1 MLDQQKKNASNG
13 GYLMHRFSKHFVL
26 SCTAALLTVAC
37 SEQTPPEPELS
48 FEEQLQRQ
56 LIQAQ
61 PGDVIEIPAG
71 THNITRG
78 LSLNVDG
85 VTIRGAGIDLSV
97 LSFANQAQGA
107 EGLLVNADD
116 FVIENLA
123 IEDTVGDALKINES
137 NNVVIRNVRTEWTG
151 GALTTNGA
159 YGIYPVQS
167 SNILIDGAVAIGA
180 SDAGI
185 YVGQSE
191 QIIVRNS
198 RAEYNVAGIEI
209 ENSTFADVH
218 NNVAT
223 NNTGGILVFDLPNLP
238 VQGGRNT
245 RVFNNTIANNN
256 VGNFAPEGNI
266 VGEVP
271 AGTGMMVLANDSIE
285 VFGNE
290 FTDNNTTNIMIV
302 SYFITERPFD
312 DPNFDPFPE
321 EIYIH
326 DNNFNGGGTTP
337 DSEPLVMLQQATDQA
352 IPDIV
357 WDGTMV
363 PGKATNEVLCLGDN
377 GDMSFVNLDAP
388 NGFAAPS
395 FDPAEHSCALPAL
408 TEIELS
414 GAD

>member
-1 MLDQQKKNASNG
+1 MQ
-13 GYLMHRFSKHFVL
+13 HSKQLL
-26 SCTAALLTVAC
+26 SVTLIAGLGLLTAC
-37 SEQTPPEPELS
+37 SEQAPPEPELS
-48 FEEQLQRQ
+48 FEEQLQQQ

-71 THNITRG
+71 THDITRG

-85 VTIRGAGIDLSV
+85 VTIRGAGMDQSV

-116 FVIENLA
+116 FTIEDLS

-137 NNVVIRNVRTEWTG
+137 NNVVVRNVRTEWTG

-185 YVGQSE
+185 YVGQSN

-245 RVFNNTIANNN
+245 RVFNNTIVNNN
-256 VGNFAPEGNI
+256 TANFAPEGNI

-271 AGTGMMVLANDSIE
+271 AGSGLMVLANDSIE

-290 FTDNNTTNIMIV
+290 FTDNDTANVMII
-302 SYFITERPFD
+302 SYFTTERPFE
-312 DPNFDPFPE
+312 DPNYDPFPE

-326 DNNFNGGGTTP
+326 DNQFNGGGTVP
-337 DSEPLVMLQQATDQA
+337 DSEPLVMLKEATGQD

-357 WDGTMV
+357 WDGITI
-363 PGKATNEVLCLGDN
+363 PGKAANQILCLGNN
-377 GDMSFVNLDAP
+377 GDISFVNLDAS

-395 FDPAEHSCALPAL
+395 FDLDTHSCALPAL

-414 GAD
+414 GDD